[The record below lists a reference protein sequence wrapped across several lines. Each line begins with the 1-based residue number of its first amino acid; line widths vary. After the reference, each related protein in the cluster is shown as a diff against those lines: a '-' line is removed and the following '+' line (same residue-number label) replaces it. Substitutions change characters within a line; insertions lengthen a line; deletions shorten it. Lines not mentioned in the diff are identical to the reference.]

1 MLDYSKN
8 NLHWIIGLLRSLPE
22 GAYDRPSLLLSQ
34 ATIGQ
39 HTRHILEMYQGLI
52 GGYDSGI
59 VGYDNRKRDQNIET
73 DTAFAEAIIHDII
86 IDLDK
91 PNKVLQII
99 SEIDGK
105 SINLESNYDRELMY
119 NLEHAIHH
127 MALIKVAVIEM
138 TDIILP
144 KEFGVAPTTLQY
156 RAQCVQ

>member
-8 NLHWIIGLLRSLPE
+8 NLLWLIDLLQDLPE
-22 GAYDRPSLLLSQ
+22 GVYDSPSRFLSQ

-39 HTRHILEMYQGLI
+39 HLRHIAEMYQSLI
-52 GGYDSGI
+52 SGYDSGTI
-59 VGYDNRKRDQNIET
+59 EYDKRNRDHRIET
-73 DTAFAEAIIHDII
+73 DRAFAESTLTEIINN
-86 IDLDK
+86 IDRADK
-91 PNKVLQII
+91 PLTVICELEGREVK
-99 SEIDGK
+99 
-105 SINLESNYDRELMY
+105 LESNYHREILY
-119 NLEHAIHH
+119 NMEHAIHH